1 VSDWRALRLA
11 VTAEQVAVVE
21 QVLEDNGALAVT
33 ITDAE
38 DNPLFEPPPGAAPL
52 WPRCQIQAIFGQ
64 DEDDAL
70 LRAACQNALIDALG
84 DAAPAIVISDIQDQ
98 NWTRV
103 WMDAFQPM
111 RFGQRLW
118 IVPSWH
124 PCPDPDAVNLRLDPG
139 LAFGTGTHPTTAL
152 CLEFLDSLASM
163 PSRVLDFGC
172 GSGVLAL
179 AALMLGAQQADGT
192 DIDPQAL
199 SAMQDNAQR
208 NGFGSRVTTALPED
222 FHAEHPYPMV
232 MANILSGPL
241 QSLAPLL
248 TQYLE
253 PGGTLVLSGLLT
265 EQAEA
270 VMQAYPDIDF
280 DAPASLGEWCRLT
293 GTKRKN

>member
-1 VSDWRALRLA
+1 MSDWRALRLA
-11 VTAEQVAVVE
+11 VTAEQVATVE
-21 QVLEDNGALAVT
+21 QVMEDNGALAVT

-64 DEDDAL
+64 DEDDAIV
-70 LRAACQNALIDALG
+70 RAACQNALVETLG
-84 DAAPAIVISDIQDQ
+84 DAAPNIVISDIEDQ

-111 RFGQRLW
+111 QFGSRLW

-124 PCPDPDAVNLRLDPG
+124 ACPAPDAVNLRLDPG

-152 CLEFLDSLASM
+152 CLEYLDGLDTL
-163 PSRVLDFGC
+163 PDRVLDFGC

-179 AALMLGAQQADGT
+179 AALMLGAEKADGT

-199 SAMQDNAQR
+199 TAMQENAQR
-208 NGFGSRVTTALPED
+208 NGFGSQIETWLPED
-222 FHAEHPYPMV
+222 FHPEQPYPMV
-232 MANILSGPL
+232 IANILSGPL
-241 QSLAPLL
+241 QQLAPTL
-248 TQYLE
+248 TGHLAV
-253 PGGTLVLSGLLT
+253 GGTLVLSGLLT
-265 EQAEA
+265 DQAEA

-280 DAPASLGEWCRLT
+280 DPVVSKNEWCRLS
-293 GTKRKN
+293 GTKRA